1 MNFQTLILVGNVTK
15 DAQLKTS
22 KDGKVDYAYFRVA
35 VSGNKEG
42 KTMFFPITLFGERAK
57 KLAQYITKGRQVL
70 IEGRIEVSQTGHY
83 SVIANA
89 IEFGTSAKREEIGEA
104 SAGETD
110 SVE

>member
-1 MNFQTLILVGNVTK
+1 MNFQTLIVAGNVTK

-22 KDGKVDYAYFRVA
+22 KDKKVDYAHFRVA

-70 IEGRIEVSQTGHY
+70 IEGHIETSQSGQM
-83 SVIANA
+83 SVVVDT
-89 IEFGTSAKREEIGEA
+89 IEFGGGKTAEADQASTAK
-104 SAGETD
+104 TD
-110 SVE
+110 SNS